1 MESLQFGKVGKGSRV
16 PDVGTNHRSYYPTKS
31 LGNLTNSLSVFLKD
45 VKVMESKKK
54 KMTEKLSGNKQ
65 TRQLNAAWY
74 HEVDL
79 ETEKNGSSDGIQIKS
94 GV

>member
-1 MESLQFGKVGKGSRV
+1 MESLQFSNVGKGSRV
-16 PDVGTNHRSYYPTKS
+16 PDVGTNHRSYYATKS
-31 LGNLTNSLSVFLKD
+31 LGNLKNSLSVFLKD

-54 KMTEKLSGNKQ
+54 RLRNYQRKQ

-79 ETEKNGSSDGIQIKS
+79 ETENNENSDGIQIKS